1 MVKDLSFVC
10 GKQREAGIMKTWIE
24 PKSAIHPDDGLPH
37 IASGPRI
44 DFLKENN
51 VFFPQYGFE
60 ND

>member
-1 MVKDLSFVC
+1 M
-10 GKQREAGIMKTWIE
+10 KQREAGIMKTWIE

-37 IASGPRI
+37 SAFGPRI

-60 ND
+60 NY